1 MGDIAVDITD
11 RSDGSKARSRI
22 LRYDEVFD
30 TFEQHQ
36 FSLGFK
42 VSLEIMF
49 HSRMALQEKLE
60 QARAAEPIDEDLV
73 SELAIT
79 TDFAQTEHVTQLASL
94 SSLLDAGEIT
104 WELLWTI
111 FPPNILVYR
120 YHRLVEQ
127 DQVLELRSIKKFK
140 LVSRPSYWQLNC
152 RIVTDDGVKFGFAY
166 EPFQMLIEEFSG
178 TRKIVDLHTYPL
190 SYHSNPAD
198 VRAEALSR
206 GRRYTALREPCVM
219 ETSGPAMF
227 EKRDSQ
233 EEAHVFKFASQ
244 GRTIIDP
251 AGFRSFNPNI
261 EFMPDVHRGLSR
273 QELTDEQLIV
283 STPVA
288 FGFCFGN
295 KKWGAFAMSRLKDV
309 DWDDQAFKDLV
320 LDKSKKML
328 VRSMVKQHSS
338 KDDEFDDIVKGK
350 GKGIVCLFSG
360 PPGSGKTLTAEAVA
374 ELTKRPLYSVSA
386 GDLGID
392 PETVD
397 KRLSEVLEQSHKWNA
412 VLLLDEADV
421 FLQQRESHDIKRNA
435 LVSIFL
441 RQLEYY
447 QGILILTTN
456 QIAQCDAAF
465 ESRVHISHEYP
476 DLDETARRQI
486 WEMFLRRLK
495 DVQKGVAIDVT
506 EEDIS
511 HLAKIKMNG
520 RKIKNTLNSARI
532 VAKDLGEVFSISHIK
547 LVLGA
552 TKSGVHMER

>member
-1 MGDIAVDITD
+1 
-11 RSDGSKARSRI
+11 
-22 LRYDEVFD
+22 
-30 TFEQHQ
+30 
-36 FSLGFK
+36 
-42 VSLEIMF
+42 MF

-295 KKWGAFAMSRLKDV
+295 KKWGR
-309 DWDDQAFKDLV
+309 W
-320 LDKSKKML
+320 
-328 VRSMVKQHSS
+328 
-338 KDDEFDDIVKGK
+338 
-350 GKGIVCLFSG
+350 
-360 PPGSGKTLTAEAVA
+360 
-374 ELTKRPLYSVSA
+374 
-386 GDLGID
+386 
-392 PETVD
+392 
-397 KRLSEVLEQSHKWNA
+397 
-412 VLLLDEADV
+412 
-421 FLQQRESHDIKRNA
+421 
-435 LVSIFL
+435 
-441 RQLEYY
+441 
-447 QGILILTTN
+447 LIL
-456 QIAQCDAAF
+456 
-465 ESRVHISHEYP
+465 H
-476 DLDETARRQI
+476 
-486 WEMFLRRLK
+486 
-495 DVQKGVAIDVT
+495 
-506 EEDIS
+506 
-511 HLAKIKMNG
+511 
-520 RKIKNTLNSARI
+520 
-532 VAKDLGEVFSISHIK
+532 
-547 LVLGA
+547 
-552 TKSGVHMER
+552 